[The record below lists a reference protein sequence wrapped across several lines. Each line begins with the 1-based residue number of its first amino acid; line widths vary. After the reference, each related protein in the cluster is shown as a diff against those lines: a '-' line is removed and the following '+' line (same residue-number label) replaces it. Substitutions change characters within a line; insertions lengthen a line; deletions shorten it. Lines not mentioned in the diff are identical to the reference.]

1 MTDNEREEFAY
12 DIADH
17 MLKSV
22 SQAGIRAMAI
32 DRICD
37 LLLQKRDD
45 ELVEMAPAC
54 LTVVPEKKKSKRNK
68 AKPSGF

>member
-1 MTDNEREEFAY
+1 MTDYEREEFAY

-22 SQAGIRAMAI
+22 SLPGIRAMAI

-37 LLLQKRDD
+37 FLLQKGDD
-45 ELVEMAPAC
+45 ELLEMAPSC
-54 LTVVPEKKKSKRNK
+54 LTTVPDKKKAKRNK

>member
-1 MTDNEREEFAY
+1 MTDSEREEFAY

-37 LLLQKRDD
+37 FLLKKGDD
-45 ELVEMAPAC
+45 ELLEMAPAC
-54 LTVVPEKKKSKRNK
+54 LTAVPEKKKDKRKK
-68 AKPSGF
+68 AKPAGF

>member
-37 LLLQKRDD
+37 LLLQKGDN

-54 LTVVPEKKKSKRNK
+54 LTIVPEKKKFKRNK
-68 AKPSGF
+68 AKPVGF

>member
-22 SQAGIRAMAI
+22 SPAGIRAMAI

-37 LLLQKRDD
+37 FLLKKGDD
-45 ELVEMAPAC
+45 ELVKLAPAC
-54 LTVVPEKKKSKRNK
+54 LTVVPEKKKAKRNK
-68 AKPSGF
+68 AKPVGF

>member
-37 LLLQKRDD
+37 LLLQKGDD

-54 LTVVPEKKKSKRNK
+54 LSVVPDKKKTKRKK
-68 AKPSGF
+68 AKPTGF

>member
-1 MTDNEREEFAY
+1 MKMKTERLSLRSNLMTDNEREEFAY

-32 DRICD
+32 DRICFR
-37 LLLQKRDD
+37 K
-45 ELVEMAPAC
+45 E
-54 LTVVPEKKKSKRNK
+54 TTNS
-68 AKPSGF
+68 

>member
-1 MTDNEREEFAY
+1 MTDSEREEFAY

-37 LLLQKRDD
+37 LLLQKGDD

-54 LTVVPEKKKSKRNK
+54 LTAVPEKKKVKRNK